1 MKSFQDQYA
10 LITGGS
16 EGIGRSLAID
26 LVKKGAHV
34 TILSRNTQKLEATY
48 KDLLKNKI
56 SASQKINFAACDV
69 TDYNQTEKVINGLV
83 NDFKAPDMLLNVAG
97 FALPGYIHE
106 QDLKHFHEMMDLN
119 FFGIVHTCKVLTPH
133 FMKRKSG
140 IILNTSSMCGFLGL
154 FGYTA
159 YCASKFAVVGFSE
172 ALRREMKPYN
182 VQVSVLCPPNTKT
195 PGLERENLHK
205 PKEVLEAEEKAKVVG
220 PDEVSQAT
228 LKDLARGKFM
238 IVPTFDG
245 NMAYFLNRVS
255 PKIIDQLVKRK
266 DIQL

>member
-34 TILSRNTQKLEATY
+34 TILSRNTQKLGSTY
-48 KDLLKNKI
+48 QDLMQVRVSEK
-56 SASQKINFAACDV
+56 QKINFVSCDV
-69 TDYNQTEKVINGLV
+69 THYEQTEKVIHSLIQ
-83 NDFKAPDMLLNVAG
+83 DFKAPDLLLNVAG

-119 FFGIVHTCKVLTPH
+119 FFGIVHTCKILAPH
-133 FMKRKSG
+133 FIKRKSG
-140 IILNTSSMCGFLGL
+140 KILNTSSICGFLGL

-172 ALRREMKPYN
+172 ALRREMKPFN
-182 VQVSVLCPPNTKT
+182 IQVSVLCPPNTKT

-228 LKDLARGKFM
+228 LKDFARGKFM

-255 PKIIDQLVKRK
+255 PKIIDQFVKRK
-266 DIQL
+266 DLA